1 MNIPSS
7 TPLPELQMIGK
18 LALLPQQNRQ
28 EGFVLTSFCSTAF
41 LAT

>member
-7 TPLPELQMIGK
+7 TPLPKLQMIGK
-18 LALLPQQNRQ
+18 LALLPQQKLQ
-28 EGFVLTSFCSTAF
+28 EAFVLTIFCSTAF